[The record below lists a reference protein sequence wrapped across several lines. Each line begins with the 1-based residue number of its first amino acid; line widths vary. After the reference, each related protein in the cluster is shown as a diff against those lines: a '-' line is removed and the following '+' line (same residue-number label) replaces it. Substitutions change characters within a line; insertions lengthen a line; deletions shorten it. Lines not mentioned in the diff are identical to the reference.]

1 MLEKIDFKSGQVI
14 LNDFDFD
21 DTIPLEEQ
29 IWSFK
34 HDILQVRYDK
44 GLILD
49 LGWLPEF
56 NLEDGIFTLVIVKNQ
71 NWSNP
76 IFTKRTKS
84 LKEIYEY
91 IKEAIDLVESLKN

>member
-21 DTIPLEEQ
+21 DTTPLEEQ

-56 NLEDGIFTLVIVKNQ
+56 NLEDGILH
-71 NWSNP
+71 S
-76 IFTKRTKS
+76 
-84 LKEIYEY
+84 
-91 IKEAIDLVESLKN
+91 